1 MRKLALSIMGLTA
14 FTFSNVHAADN
25 GIYIGAGI
33 GQSTVKI
40 DDLAL
45 ASDFKGDDLGYK
57 AIVGIRPLDWLGFE
71 ANYVNF
77 GNPDDTVAGVRLRTE
92 GHALSAFAV
101 GFLALGPIDVFAKGG
116 IVSWDSEIRHAQL
129 GKLDDDDGTD
139 LAYGV
144 GLQFRLLSLG
154 VRAEYEI
161 FDIDKVDRANMVSV
175 SLTYT
180 FL

>member
-57 AIVGIRPLDWLGFE
+57 AIVVHDACATMDL
-71 ANYVNF
+71 AF
-77 GNPDDTVAGVRLRTE
+77 GDQVVPAAQV
-92 GHALSAFAV
+92 HAALMAALAFAYATV
-101 GFLALGPIDVFAKGG
+101 TTTDAVLA
-116 IVSWDSEIRHAQL
+116 R
-129 GKLDDDDGTD
+129 
-139 LAYGV
+139 
-144 GLQFRLLSLG
+144 
-154 VRAEYEI
+154 
-161 FDIDKVDRANMVSV
+161 
-175 SLTYT
+175 
-180 FL
+180 